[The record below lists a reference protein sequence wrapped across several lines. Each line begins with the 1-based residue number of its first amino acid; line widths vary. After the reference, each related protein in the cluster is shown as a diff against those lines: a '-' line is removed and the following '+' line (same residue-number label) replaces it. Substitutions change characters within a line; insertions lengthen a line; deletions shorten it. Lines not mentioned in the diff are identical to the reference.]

1 MESEFGAITVFAI
14 LLLTLAAFIWGK
26 YRHDVVALAALT
38 ALVISGSVPADEAFE
53 GFAHPAV
60 ITVAAVLVVSAGL
73 KHSGL
78 IDAIGKLLSA
88 VGKNLMLQVTALCAM
103 VCIASAFMNNIGALA
118 VLMPVAVQMARKG
131 GHPPS
136 LLLMPLAF
144 SSLLGGMISLIGTPP
159 NIIISSFR
167 EDAAG
172 STFAMFDFAPTGI
185 GLSLVGLL
193 FICTVGWRLLPKR
206 KGTGKDNLSFET
218 EAYITEAE
226 VTENSNLKGL
236 AVGNLDE
243 ETEADFSLTG
253 LIRSKR
259 LIHAPN
265 AWTKLKAGDVLLI
278 RAETEE
284 LKKFVENT
292 GVRLT
297 GNAELSKE
305 AEGSDEVLAVEVVVS
320 ADSNIQDRSAADLH
334 LRDRYGVNLL
344 AVARNDDQLKKRID
358 RIKFK
363 AGDVLLLQGYA
374 SNIEETVADL
384 GCLPLADRGF
394 SIGKPK
400 KISLG
405 LGLFAAAVAAV
416 VTDLLRVE
424 IAFTTAALAMVVTN
438 VLPLRKIYTS
448 IDWPV
453 IVLLGA
459 LLPAGTALERSG
471 GADLIADTMLRAGES
486 FPIWATVAALML
498 TTTAL
503 SNVINNAATAV
514 LMAPVAL
521 SMASGMDTSP
531 DPFLITVAIGASA
544 TFLTPIGHQSNT
556 LVMGPGGYAFKDF
569 FRLGIPMTLLITA
582 ASVPLILHF
591 WPV

>member
-1 MESEFGAITVFAI
+1 MEFSIAVVFAI

-26 YRHDVVALAALT
+26 YRHDVVAVAALS
-38 ALVISGSVPADEAFE
+38 ALVISGSVPAEEAFE

-88 VGKNLMLQVTALCAM
+88 VGKSLMLQVTALCVM

-118 VLMPVAVQMARKG
+118 VLMPVAVRMARKS

-136 LLLMPLAF
+136 FLLMPLAF

-167 EDAAG
+167 EKATG

-193 FICTVGWRLLPKR
+193 FVCLLGWRWLPRR
-206 KGTGKDNLSFET
+206 KGTGKDELSFET

-226 VTENSNLKGL
+226 VTDDCALQGM
-236 AVGNLDE
+236 AVSKLDE
-243 ETEADFSLTG
+243 KTEADFSLTG
-253 LIRSKR
+253 LIRSNR

-265 AWTKLKAGDVLLI
+265 AWTTLKAGDVLLI

-284 LKKFVENT
+284 LQKFVENT

-297 GNAELSKE
+297 GNAALFEG
-305 AEGSDEVLAVEVVVS
+305 AEGSDELIAYEVVVPS
-320 ADSNIQDRSAADLH
+320 DSNIQGRSAAELH
-334 LRDRYGVNLL
+334 LSDRFGVNLL
-344 AVARNDDQLKKRID
+344 AVARNDDQLKKRIN

-363 AGDVLLLQGYA
+363 AGDVLLLQGYTA
-374 SNIEETVADL
+374 NMEETVAEM

-394 SIGKPK
+394 SIGRPK
-400 KISLG
+400 TMSLG
-405 LGLFAAAVAAV
+405 LGLFAAAIAAV
-416 VTDLLRVE
+416 VLNLLRVE
-424 IAFTTAALAMVVTN
+424 IAFTLTALAMVVTN
-438 VLPLRKIYTS
+438 VLPLRKIYSS

-471 GADLIADTMLRAGES
+471 GADFIAELLLNAGQS
-486 FPIWATVAALML
+486 FPVWATVGILML

-521 SMASGMDTSP
+521 SIASGMDASP

-556 LVMGPGGYAFKDF
+556 LVMGPGGYAFKDYL
-569 FRLGIPMTLLITA
+569 RLGIPMTLLITA
-582 ASVPLILHF
+582 VSVPLILHF